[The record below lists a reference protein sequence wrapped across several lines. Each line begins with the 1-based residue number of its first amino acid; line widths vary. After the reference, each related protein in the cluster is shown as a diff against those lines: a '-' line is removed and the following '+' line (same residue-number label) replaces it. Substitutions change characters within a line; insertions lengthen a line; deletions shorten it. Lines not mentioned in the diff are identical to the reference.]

1 MPAANPNKPLT
12 DWLKTNGYT
21 PAEIKKV
28 MEKLADHD
36 HQTLS
41 DAVFDSIGNDGQT
54 LDEII
59 RGILQD
65 A

>member
-1 MPAANPNKPLT
+1 MPANPNKPLA
-12 DWLKTNGYT
+12 DWLKSNGYT

-36 HQTLS
+36 HKTLS
-41 DAVFDSIGNDGQT
+41 DAVFDSIGNDQQT
-54 LDEII
+54 LDDII
-59 RGILQD
+59 RGILKD

>member
-1 MPAANPNKPLT
+1 MPESNPNKPIA
-12 DWLKTNGYT
+12 DWLKTRGYT

-28 MEKLADHD
+28 MDKLADHD
-36 HQTLS
+36 HKTLS
-41 DAVFDSIGNDGQT
+41 DAVFDSIGNDGHT
-54 LDEII
+54 LDDII